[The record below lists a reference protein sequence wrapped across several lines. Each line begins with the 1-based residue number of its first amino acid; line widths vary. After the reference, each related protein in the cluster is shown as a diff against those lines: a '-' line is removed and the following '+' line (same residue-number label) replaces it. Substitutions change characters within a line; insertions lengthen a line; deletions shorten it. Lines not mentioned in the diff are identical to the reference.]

1 MIDGKINVTG
11 DAPRLLDNLVKKIP
25 FATALALTRTAQAGQ
40 AAVRENMAAAFILRN
55 RFTQNQVRIAAAKK
69 TDLEAAV
76 YLTHKADYM
85 VLHETGGVKTP
96 ARAAGVAVPT
106 EQARRNK
113 RGLIPKSGRPRPLRD
128 QRRVF
133 VMDLKNGNRAIVR
146 RRGKKRTPISVLYIL
161 AEEAKIMPR
170 LEMQRIVQSIA
181 ATEFGSQHE
190 KALLAELKR

>member
-1 MIDGKINVTG
+1 MIDGKISVIG
-11 DAPRLLDNLVKKIP
+11 DAPRLLDNLVKRFP

-40 AAVRENMAAAFILRN
+40 NAVREHMEAAFILRN

-76 YLTHKADYM
+76 YLTHGADYM
-85 VLHETGGVKTP
+85 ALHETGGLKTP
-96 ARAAGVAVPT
+96 AHSSSVAVPT
-106 EQARRNK
+106 EQVRRTK
-113 RGLIPKSGRPRPLRD
+113 RGLVAKSNKPRPLRD

-133 VMDLKNGNRAIVR
+133 VIEFKSGKRAIAR
-146 RRGKKRTPISVLYIL
+146 RKGKARLPISVVWFL
-161 AEEAKIMPR
+161 ADEAKIAPR
-170 LEMQRIVQSIA
+170 LKMQQIVQRIA